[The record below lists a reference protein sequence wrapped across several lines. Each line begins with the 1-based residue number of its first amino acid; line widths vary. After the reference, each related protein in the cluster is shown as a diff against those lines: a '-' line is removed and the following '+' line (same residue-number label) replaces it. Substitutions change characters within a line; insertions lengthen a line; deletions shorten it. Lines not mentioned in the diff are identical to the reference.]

1 MPAPTL
7 NSFKA
12 VQDFLNEVI
21 TQNGTGISSAK
32 HGAFWTK
39 WTNMTNT
46 TYTEF
51 TTGNVPNVSPPVRI
65 LIPKN
70 SAQSNIWIAV
80 AAMGP
85 PSARP
90 GDRVERS
97 ISRDRRLGTLYCGLQ

>member
-32 HGAFWTK
+32 HAAFWTN
-39 WTNMTNT
+39 WTNMTKT

-51 TTGNVPNVSPPVRI
+51 TTGNVPYVSPPVRI

-70 SAQSNIWIAV
+70 SHHHGV
-80 AAMGP
+80 ARR
-85 PSARP
+85 RP
-90 GDRVERS
+90 VVRPHRK
-97 ISRDRRLGTLYCGLQ
+97 LGSVLVIDPKG